1 MMPGED
7 RRPQANHPSAAA
19 ARANRGPSFED
30 IRETSGQ
37 VIRGLFRLGVVI
49 LAAFLGAMA
58 VEAARAIF

>member
-7 RRPQANHPSAAA
+7 RRPQANHPAAA
-19 ARANRGPSFED
+19 ARASRGPSFED
-30 IRETSGQ
+30 VRETSGQ
-37 VIRGLFRLGVVI
+37 VIRGLFRLGVII